1 MITRMRHRQQGQ
13 VFLIF
18 ALAAVALFGVAGL
31 AIDGGRALMDQRNL
45 QNAVDGASLTGAN
58 DLGPGTDAQSQ
69 ANAMD
74 DSVYSLEQS
83 LSISFSSNYGGL
95 GHRLLGQQCGRAACY
110 SGNPTGP
117 YNASNAASPC
127 CINWLDSTG
136 QYTLNITT
144 PYSFGGT
151 TDPEAFIKVDLVHQ
165 LPVLIAGNLVPNINV
180 HVQSTARNYAIPYA
194 IFTFK
199 WNDPNAINEAGAAG
213 GLTATKRIGTNGTA
227 SMPTGG
233 SGSLTF
239 TCPGGKYGG
248 DLWTLRALPGASPIT
263 AGSVSDRTGACP
275 GTASSPQT
283 LSRPVIPPNIHLP
296 DDPCLTSTTANC
308 TGIWAVPE
316 AAISVAATQRLQPT
330 RSSVPGNPIG
340 PRYSSISVTS
350 GATLY
355 LEPGVYYFEGTVAS
369 SGLLIQSGGTVATGD
384 CYPSTGAAIPGG
396 CSSTNRSIC
405 TAGLTYAGLSTPG
418 ANLVNF
424 VCPTDNDWGVLLV
437 FWPAGVDAAG
447 AEAQYPAASGNYF
460 CTAGGSGGTPSA
472 GGLNTLQVIGTA
484 TFYVEGSSLYH
495 NVAVYVDPKH
505 ASGTTTNFTITAALS
520 AAFTSYCSSNF
531 PSITACMNRLGNGS
545 TVVSVQGGSNT
556 SIVGA
561 LFAPQDNS
569 FLGGGSG
576 GKGYGQILNYF
587 IHFQGSGAINEAYNP
602 LALAYSPVIVQ

>member
-1 MITRMRHRQQGQ
+1 MIIRIRRRQQGQ

-45 QNAVDGASLTGAN
+45 QNAVDGGALTGAN
-58 DLGPGTDAQSQ
+58 ALGPGTDAQSQ

-74 DSVYSLEQS
+74 DTVYSLEQS
-83 LSISFSSNYGGL
+83 LGISFSSNYGGL

-117 YNASNAASPC
+117 YNASNVASPC

-199 WNDPNAINEAGAAG
+199 WNDDNAINEVGGG

-233 SGSLTF
+233 GGSLTF

-283 LSRPVIPPNIHLP
+283 LSRPVIPPNVHLP

-308 TGIWAVPE
+308 TGIWAAPE
-316 AAISVAATQRLQPT
+316 AAFAIAGTQRLQPT

-340 PRYSSISVTS
+340 PRYSSVSVTS

-355 LEPGVYYFEGTVAS
+355 LEPGVYYFEGTTS
-369 SGLLIQSGGTVATGD
+369 GSGLQIQSGGTVATGE
-384 CYPSTGAAIPGG
+384 CYPATGAGIPAG
-396 CSSTNRSIC
+396 CSPTNRAVC
-405 TAGLTYAGLSTPG
+405 TAGLSYAGLSTPG
-418 ANLVNF
+418 APLTF
-424 VCPTDNDWGVLLV
+424 ACPADNDWGVLLV
-437 FWPAGVDAAG
+437 FWPAGVDASCG
-447 AEAQYPAASGNYF
+447 EAQYPAGSGNYF
-460 CTAGGSGGTPSA
+460 CKAGGGGGTPSA
-472 GGLNTLQVIGTA
+472 GAFNTLTVQGTA
-484 TFYVEGSSLYH
+484 NLYLSSSSLYH
-495 NVAVYVDPKH
+495 NVALYVDPKH
-505 ASGTTTNFTITAALS
+505 ASGTTTNFTITAGLS
-520 AAFTSYCSSNF
+520 AAFASYCA
-531 PSITACMNRLGNGS
+531 SIPFSIPACMNRVGNGS
-545 TVVSVQGGSNT
+545 TVVNVQGGSNT

-576 GKGYGQILNYF
+576 GRGYGQILNYF
-587 IHFQGSGAINEAYNP
+587 IHFQGSGAINEQYNP